1 MIKKVFPLVLVL
13 AGILQGFASAQI
25 TVDFGQGNGLI
36 DFQGLTSVPGSNTVD
51 LSSYNG
57 GASRFG
63 YNGGYDSTFTL
74 LDLRIA
80 TSTGTTPGTKLN
92 TGANGLGVGGSGG
105 NADKATFDA
114 FQEENE
120 DSFGD
125 SIVFNLSVDGY
136 SGKGNIILD
145 KFVFN
150 DLGSNEFFTLQS
162 DGFKGKNYSG
172 NGSDIDFTE
181 STGTFTFY
189 GSDSSSGDAEFVLT
203 DEAITDWYD
212 PVSPQSVY
220 ISENDNL
227 SLAFGYANP
236 TVPGA
241 NAGNAATLRSFTFH
255 AVPEPASMGLLA
267 VSGIGFV
274 VYRRRKKKVN
284 KKEPA

>member
-36 DFQGLTSVPGSNTVD
+36 DFQDLTSVSGSNTVD
-51 LSSYNG
+51 LSSYNS
-57 GASRFG
+57 GASRYGHNF
-63 YNGGYDSTFTL
+63 DSEFTL
-74 LDLRIA
+74 VDLRIA
-80 TSTGTTPGTKLN
+80 TPTGTTAGTKLN
-92 TGANGLGVGGSGG
+92 TGVNGLGVGGNAG

-114 FQEENE
+114 FQDDGE

-125 SIVFNLSVDGY
+125 SIVFNLSVEDFDNGF
-136 SGKGNIILD
+136 IILD

-172 NGSDIDFTE
+172 NGVDIDFTE

-189 GSDSSSGDAEFVLT
+189 GSDTSSGDTVFELT
-203 DEAITDWYD
+203 DETNTDWYD

-241 NAGNAATLRSFTFH
+241 NAGNAATLKSFTFH

-284 KKEPA
+284 KKEAA